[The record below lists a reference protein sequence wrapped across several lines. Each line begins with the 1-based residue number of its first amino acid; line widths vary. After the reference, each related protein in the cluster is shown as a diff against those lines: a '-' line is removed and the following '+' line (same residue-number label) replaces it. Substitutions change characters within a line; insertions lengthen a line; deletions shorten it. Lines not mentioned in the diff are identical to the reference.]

1 MFGNMDTIKVN
12 TSQNVAIDYPVAG
25 LGERIAARLID
36 LLFFLIL
43 YILFILL
50 GLISSVIKGELVIM
64 VLMIAYMV
72 GYVFY
77 NLIYEIFLNGQ
88 SIGKKFLKIKVI
100 SLDGS
105 QPTLGQYFIRWLFR
119 IVDFGFTLQTGALI
133 SIAVT
138 ENKQRIGD
146 IVAGTTV
153 IKMVPRT
160 NMSHIAFHPPEVEQD
175 YVPTFPMVQELS
187 DRDIELIH
195 EVITTF
201 YKTGN
206 RDLILITG
214 PKTAKLLGISKPQSM
229 NELEFLN
236 TVVKDYTYL
245 TSFTA

>member
-1 MFGNMDTIKVN
+1 MFGSMDTIKVN

-36 LLFFLIL
+36 LLFFFIL

-50 GLISSVIKGELVIM
+50 SLIFASIKGEEVILV
-64 VLMIAYMV
+64 LLIAYAA
-72 GYVFY
+72 GYAFY
-77 NLIYEIFLNGQ
+77 NLLFEIFLNGQ
-88 SIGKKFLKIKVI
+88 SIGKRFLKIKVI
-100 SLDGS
+100 SLDGG
-105 QPTLGQYFIRWLFR
+105 QPTIGQYFIRWLFR
-119 IVDFGFTLQTGALI
+119 LVDFLFTLQTGAI
-133 SIAVT
+133 VSIAFT

-146 IVAGTTV
+146 VVAGTTV

-160 NMSHIAFHPPEVEQD
+160 NMSHIAFHPPEVDPD
-175 YVPTFPMVQELS
+175 YTPMFPTVQQLT

-206 RDLILITG
+206 RELILTTG
-214 PKTAKLLGISKPQSM
+214 PKTAKILGITKPQSM

-236 TVVKDYTYL
+236 AVIKDYNYL

>member
-1 MFGNMDTIKVN
+1 MFGYMDTIKVM

-36 LLFFLIL
+36 LLFFFIL

-50 GLISSVIKGELVIM
+50 GLIFASIKGELVIL
-64 VLMIAYMV
+64 VLLIGYTA

-77 NLIYEIFLNGQ
+77 NLLYEIFLNGQ
-88 SIGKKFLKIKVI
+88 SIGKRFLKIKVI

-119 IVDFGFTLQTGALI
+119 LVDFGLSLQTGGLI

-146 IVAGTTV
+146 VVAGTTV

-160 NMSHIAFHPPEVEQD
+160 TMAHIAFHPQQVEQD
-175 YVPTFPMVQELS
+175 YTPTFLTVQQLT

-206 RDLILITG
+206 RELILA
-214 PKTAKLLGISKPQSM
+214 TASATLLGITKPESM

-236 TVVKDYTYL
+236 TVIKDYNYL

>member
-1 MFGNMDTIKVN
+1 MDTIKVV

-36 LLFFLIL
+36 LLFFFIL

-50 GLISSVIKGELVIM
+50 GLIFASIKGELVIL
-64 VLMIAYMV
+64 VLLIGYTA

-77 NLIYEIFLNGQ
+77 NLLYEIFLNGQ
-88 SIGKKFLKIKVI
+88 SIGKRFLKIKVI

-119 IVDFGFTLQTGALI
+119 LVDFGLSLQTGGLV

-146 IVAGTTV
+146 VVAGTTV

-160 NMSHIAFHPPEVEQD
+160 TMAHIAFHPPQVEQD
-175 YVPTFPMVQELS
+175 YTPTFLTVQQLT

-206 RDLILITG
+206 RELILATAS
-214 PKTAKLLGISKPQSM
+214 KTATLLGITKPESM

-236 TVVKDYTYL
+236 TVIKDYNYL

>member
-1 MFGNMDTIKVN
+1 MDTIKVN

-43 YILFILL
+43 YILFILM
-50 GLISSVIKGELVIM
+50 GLISAAIKGEVVIL
-64 VLMIAYMV
+64 VLMIAYFA
-72 GYVFY
+72 GYIFY
-77 NLIYEIFLNGQ
+77 NLIFEIFFNGQ
-88 SIGKKFLKIKVI
+88 SIGKRFLKIKVI

-119 IVDFGFTLQTGALI
+119 LIDFVFTLQTGGLI

-146 IVAGTTV
+146 VVAGTTV

-160 NMSHIAFHPPEVEQD
+160 TMEHIAFHPHEVD
-175 YVPTFPMVQELS
+175 PNYIPMFPTVQQLT
-187 DRDIELIH
+187 DRDVELIY
-195 EVITTF
+195 EVIGTF

-206 RDLILITG
+206 RELILTMG
-214 PKTAKLLGISKPQSM
+214 PKTAQLIGVSKPQDM

-236 TVVKDYTYL
+236 AVVKDYNHL
-245 TSFTA
+245 TSFKA

>member
-1 MFGNMDTIKVN
+1 MFGYMDTIKVM

-50 GLISSVIKGELVIM
+50 GLVFAAMKGELVIL
-64 VLMIAYMV
+64 VLLIGYTA

-77 NLIYEIFLNGQ
+77 NLLYEIFLNGQ
-88 SIGKKFLKIKVI
+88 SIGKRFLKIKVI

-119 IVDFGFTLQTGALI
+119 LVDFGLSLQTGGLI

-146 IVAGTTV
+146 VVAGTTV

-160 NMSHIAFHPPEVEQD
+160 TMEHIAFHPPQVEQD
-175 YVPTFPMVQELS
+175 YTPTFLTVQQLT

-206 RDLILITG
+206 RELILTTAS
-214 PKTAKLLGISKPQSM
+214 KTATLLGLTKPESM

-236 TVVKDYTYL
+236 AVIKDYNYL

>member
-1 MFGNMDTIKVN
+1 MDTIKVN

-36 LLFFLIL
+36 LLFFFIL

-50 GLISSVIKGELVIM
+50 GLIFSSIRGDKVIY
-64 VLMIAYMV
+64 VLLIVYVA

-77 NLIYEIFLNGQ
+77 NLLYEIFLNGQ
-88 SIGKKFLKIKVI
+88 SIGKRFLKIKVI
-100 SLDGS
+100 SLDGG

-119 IVDFGFTLQTGALI
+119 LVDFGFTLQTGGII
-133 SIAVT
+133 SIAFT

-146 IVAGTTV
+146 VVAGTTV
-153 IKMVPRT
+153 IKMVPKT
-160 NMSHIAFHPPEVEQD
+160 SMAQIAFHPPEVDQD
-175 YVPTFPMVQELS
+175 YTPMFPTVQQLT

-195 EVITTF
+195 EVILTF

-206 RDLILITG
+206 RELILTTG
-214 PKTAKLLGISKPQSM
+214 PKTAKILGITKPQTM

-236 TVVKDYTYL
+236 AVVKDYTYL

>member
-1 MFGNMDTIKVN
+1 MFESMDTIKVN

-36 LLFFLIL
+36 LLFFFIL

-50 GLISSVIKGELVIM
+50 GFIFTSLHGDLVIV
-64 VLMIAYMV
+64 VLLILYGVA
-72 GYVFY
+72 YVFY
-77 NLIYEIFLNGQ
+77 NLLYEIFLNGQ

-119 IVDFGFTLQTGALI
+119 LVDFLFTLQTGGLI

-146 IVAGTTV
+146 VIAGTTV

-160 NMSHIAFHPPEVEQD
+160 TMDHIAFHPPIVEEN
-175 YVPTFPMVQELS
+175 YVPLFPTVQQLS

-195 EVITTF
+195 EVIATF

-206 RDLILITG
+206 RELILITG
-214 PKTAKLLGISKPQSM
+214 PKTAQLMGITKPSGM

-236 TVVKDYTYL
+236 AVVKDYNYL

>member
-1 MFGNMDTIKVN
+1 MDTIKVN

-36 LLFFLIL
+36 LLFFFIL

-50 GLISSVIKGELVIM
+50 GLISTAIKGDTVIFA
-64 VLMIAYMV
+64 LLIAYAV

-77 NLIYEIFLNGQ
+77 NLLFEIFLNGQ
-88 SIGKKFLKIKVI
+88 SIGKRFLKIKVI

-119 IVDFGFTLQTGALI
+119 LVDFVFTLQTGGLI

-146 IVAGTTV
+146 VIAGTTV

-160 NMSHIAFHPPEVEQD
+160 TMAHIAFHPQEVD
-175 YVPTFPMVQELS
+175 PNYTPMFPTVQQLT
-187 DRDIELIH
+187 DRDVELIH
-195 EVITTF
+195 EVIGTF

-206 RDLILITG
+206 RELILTMG
-214 PKTAKLLGISKPQSM
+214 PKTAQLIGVSKPQDM
-229 NELEFLN
+229 NELEFLKA
-236 TVVKDYTYL
+236 VVKDYTHL
-245 TSFTA
+245 TSFRA

>member
-1 MFGNMDTIKVN
+1 MDSIKVN

-36 LLFFLIL
+36 LLFFFIL
-43 YILFILL
+43 YILFILA
-50 GLISSVIKGELVIM
+50 GLIFASIKGELVIM
-64 VLMIAYMV
+64 VLLIAYTA

-77 NLIYEIFLNGQ
+77 NLLFEIFLNGQ
-88 SIGKKFLKIKVI
+88 SIGKRFLKIKVI

-105 QPTLGQYFIRWLFR
+105 QPTIGQYFIRWLFR
-119 IVDFGFTLQTGALI
+119 LVDFGFTLQTGGLI

-146 IVAGTTV
+146 VVAGTTV
-153 IKMVPRT
+153 IRMVPRT
-160 NMSHIAFHPPEVEQD
+160 SMAHIAFQPQEVEQN
-175 YVPTFPMVQELS
+175 YTPLFPMVQQLN
-187 DRDIELIH
+187 DRDVELIH
-195 EVITTF
+195 EVVATF

-206 RDLILITG
+206 RELILAMG
-214 PKTAKLLGISKPQSM
+214 AKTKGLLGINKPQEM

-236 TVVKDYTYL
+236 ALLKDYNYL